1 MEGQT
6 VRGQLLVKLGAVRS
20 VTGID
25 SIPVGGR
32 TRKRQQM
39 RTVVGQRVNER
50 QNLIAG
56 VNAHVHVH
64 TVNDHVATPILGA
77 LDHTLVAFL
86 RHNRLV
92 SPMGE
97 GVSAG
102 GVELNA
108 EPIGDVTQGIR
119 QILQLTARLSDGT
132 ADAGHHLDGVL
143 QELPGHVRPVGG
155 GLEQFGVALAQD
167 G

>member
-1 MEGQT
+1 
-6 VRGQLLVKLGAVRS
+6 
-20 VTGID
+20 
-25 SIPVGGR
+25 
-32 TRKRQQM
+32 
-39 RTVVGQRVNER
+39 
-50 QNLIAG
+50 
-56 VNAHVHVH
+56 
-64 TVNDHVATPILGA
+64 
-77 LDHTLVAFL
+77 
-86 RHNRLV
+86 
-92 SPMGE
+92 
-97 GVSAG
+97 VSAG